1 MTKRN
6 KISIKDFFVKNRKLL
21 VVVLISIIFDQIT
34 KITVS
39 LFKTSNLVIIKNQ
52 FNIEYFINNKFIID
66 FGLNIYI
73 KKTISFALTITLIY
87 FLFFIYKK
95 INKNKKYLYL
105 GFGLITGGSLSNL
118 IDRIIFG
125 GVIDFINIH
134 KISTFNFADIFLIT
148 GMVLIA
154 FEFIKNNDNYFK

>member
-6 KISIKDFFVKNRKLL
+6 KISIKDFFVKNRKLFA
-21 VVVLISIIFDQIT
+21 VVLISIIFDQIT
-34 KITVS
+34 KMTVS
-39 LFKTSNLVIIKNQ
+39 LFKTSNLIIIKNQ
-52 FNIEYFINNKFIID
+52 FNLEYFINNKFIID

-73 KKTISFALTITLIY
+73 KKSISFALTITLIY
-87 FLFFIYKK
+87 FLFIIYKK

-154 FEFIKNNDNYFK
+154 FEFIKNNDNYLK